1 MNHLNTLLI
10 EGNFVRDPEI
20 KTTPKNTAIC
30 KFSIAST
37 RYFKAGEG
45 YEKEV
50 SYFDIEAWA
59 KLAEAI
65 SIKGKKGIGC
75 RLVGRLKQDRWND
88 PDGKPRSKVVIVAE
102 HVEFKADFKKED
114 GQNDSGDNDT
124 PTDDIEF

>member
-10 EGNFVRDPEI
+10 EGNFVRDPEL

-59 KLAEAI
+59 KLAEAVNT
-65 SIKGKKGIGC
+65 KGKKGRGC
-75 RLVGRLKQDRWND
+75 RLVGRLKQERWND
-88 PDGKPRSKVVIVAE
+88 ADGKPRSKFVIVAE
-102 HVEFKADFKKED
+102 HVEFKPVFKKD
-114 GQNDSGDNDT
+114 GQNDSGDAIDT
-124 PTDDIEF
+124 AHDDIPF